1 MSYTGNT
8 SAGSIYLKGISVLG
22 VSDNKLCLIARVMG
36 NKDVSCDDFN
46 NDDIYEILS
55 KSTND
60 SGWFKVSW
68 NGEVPKKIAEENGKA
83 VGSSSNVG
91 TGSQTINVKTSDYI
105 FSDSD
110 TSYLSDYDLQ
120 DLDKNTLA
128 LARNE
133 IFARHGYVF
142 GEEPFVTYFNNK
154 TWYTPNPNFKGEE
167 SELNKYEIENCKKII
182 EWEEMN

>member
-60 SGWFKVSW
+60 SGWFKVFW
-68 NGEVPKKIAEENGKA
+68 DGTIPQKIAEE
-83 VGSSSNVG
+83 
-91 TGSQTINVKTSDYI
+91 
-105 FSDSD
+105 
-110 TSYLSDYDLQ
+110 
-120 DLDKNTLA
+120 
-128 LARNE
+128 
-133 IFARHGYVF
+133 
-142 GEEPFVTYFNNK
+142 
-154 TWYTPNPNFKGEE
+154 
-167 SELNKYEIENCKKII
+167 KK
-182 EWEEMN
+182 MYSLK